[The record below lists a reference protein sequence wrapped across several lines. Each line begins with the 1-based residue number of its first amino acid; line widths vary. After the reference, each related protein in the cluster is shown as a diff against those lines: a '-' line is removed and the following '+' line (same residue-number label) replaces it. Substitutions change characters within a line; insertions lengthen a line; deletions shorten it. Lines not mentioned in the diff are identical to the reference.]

1 MDILTEA
8 LASMRTGHPASVRT
22 DGRAP
27 WALRLPPVA
36 GAGFHVVLYGTC
48 WLVPLEDSPT
58 RLKPIPLA
66 PGDVVF
72 LRDGRGHILAD
83 HPSTPPVAPAAAR
96 YREGS
101 PIGSVTLGGDGPETS
116 LLCGNYHLDQ
126 GRPHPLVRQLPE
138 VIHLP
143 TRHGRHPE
151 LSAAVQLLGSE
162 LENPRI
168 GSDGIVPTLIDSLL
182 LYILRAWLED
192 QPPAEA
198 RGWAA
203 ALGDRAVA
211 PALSAIHDD
220 PSAQWSVE
228 SLAER
233 AGLSRAAFA
242 RRFTTLVGEPPM
254 AYLTRWRMTTAARVL
269 RETDAPLTT
278 VAARTGYGS
287 EFTFA
292 KAFKREYGLA
302 PGGYRRRARA
312 VRNAPGDTCAA
323 SVDSM
328 DSTPADTP
336 PGTPSDAPDNA
347 PDNAP
352 LNVPLNAPPDA
363 TDRVPVDMP
372 GDGAGGP
379 TALAGA
385 GVRGRSDGCP

>member
-22 DGRAP
+22 NGRAP
-27 WALRLPPVA
+27 WGLRLPPVA

-48 WLVPLEDSPT
+48 WLVPLEDAPPH
-58 RLKPIPLA
+58 LKPIPLN

-83 HPSTPPVAPAAAR
+83 HPSTVAQEAKAEPCQ
-96 YREGS
+96 GSS
-101 PIGSVTLGGDGPETS
+101 PIGSVTVGGDGPETS

-126 GRPHPLVRQLPE
+126 GRAHPLVHQLPE
-138 VIHLP
+138 VIHLE

-182 LYILRAWLED
+182 LYILRAWLEE
-192 QPPAEA
+192 QPPAAA

-203 ALGDRAVA
+203 ALGDSAVT
-211 PALSAIHDD
+211 PALSAIHED
-220 PSAQWSVE
+220 PSAPWTVE

-242 RRFTTLVGEPPM
+242 RRFAALVGEPPM
-254 AYLTRWRMTTAARVL
+254 AYLTRWRMTTAARLL
-269 RETDAPLTT
+269 RETDAPLTS

-287 EFTFA
+287 EFAFA

-302 PGGYRRRARA
+302 PGGYRRQARA
-312 VRNAPGDTCAA
+312 A
-323 SVDSM
+323 
-328 DSTPADTP
+328 
-336 PGTPSDAPDNA
+336 
-347 PDNAP
+347 
-352 LNVPLNAPPDA
+352 
-363 TDRVPVDMP
+363 
-372 GDGAGGP
+372 
-379 TALAGA
+379 
-385 GVRGRSDGCP
+385 

>member
-22 DGRAP
+22 NGRAP
-27 WALRLPPVA
+27 WGLRLPPVV
-36 GAGFHVVLYGTC
+36 GAGFHVVLYGIC
-48 WLVPLEDSPT
+48 WLVPLEDSAPH
-58 RLKPIPLA
+58 LEPIALG

-83 HPSTPPVAPAAAR
+83 HPSSPAVVPTAEQV
-96 YREGS
+96 REGS

-143 TRHGRHPE
+143 TRNGRHPE
-151 LSAAVQLLGSE
+151 LSAAVQLLGAE

-182 LYILRAWLED
+182 LYILRAWLDD
-192 QPPAEA
+192 QPASA
-198 RGWAA
+198 AHGWAA
-203 ALGDRAVA
+203 ALGDSAVA

-220 PSAQWSVE
+220 PSATWTVE
-228 SLAER
+228 ALAGR

-242 RRFTTLVGEPPM
+242 RRFAALVGEPPM
-254 AYLTRWRMTTAARVL
+254 AYLTRWRMTTAARLL
-269 RETDAPLTT
+269 RESDAPLTT

-287 EFTFA
+287 EFAFA

-302 PGGYRRRARA
+302 PGGYRRQARA
-312 VRNAPGDTCAA
+312 AA
-323 SVDSM
+323 
-328 DSTPADTP
+328 
-336 PGTPSDAPDNA
+336 
-347 PDNAP
+347 
-352 LNVPLNAPPDA
+352 
-363 TDRVPVDMP
+363 
-372 GDGAGGP
+372 
-379 TALAGA
+379 
-385 GVRGRSDGCP
+385 